1 MGSLPALSFKGT
13 MPHSAQRGYHVKGTC
28 RGRVAGSRRDGV
40 AKVHHS
46 ITRRSRSNH
55 FPSCWEHPFLTIFT
69 LQLVVAA
76 GPIKAAEDLPALLRD
91 VSEIAAPGVP
101 GQLAVFGKDAFVVVT
116 GRNGNLAAP
125 VVAAARWGKARII
138 AFGHDGYFGAEAIR
152 TADTAQFLL
161 NAIKWCGG
169 PPVAV
174 LAAHPAVHQLCVS
187 RGLPS
192 RLVTPAELPEA
203 LRTARVFCGQISRI
217 PQQLLPHLEKFLES
231 GGGIIAAE
239 TGWGWLQLNPGK
251 TLNDH
256 PANKLLG
263 RTGVVWTDGTMQ
275 RTSPQGF
282 DAKTPISE
290 LCHAGKAIEFLSR
303 FVHKPP
309 DHPSGVPPSKNNQS
323 REAEELNIEQALFSF
338 QQALRS
344 LPSEEKWFWQKV
356 GELADV
362 EKQPRPTVHRPVTRL
377 MVEERLRIIAFA
389 HWFQRLPAEEIPAHP
404 ADFPGTV
411 PRSLPRRTLAVW
423 LDPGKPGWQSTGC
436 YAPPGEV
443 ITLELPQGFEP
454 QGLVVQIGCHTDELW
469 HLPRWTRI
477 PAVVIRQP
485 VTSQTARVASPYG
498 GLIYFEFRGA
508 RSQGP
513 LPITLSGVVEA
524 PRFVRGKTSIH
535 RWKEILSEPT
545 APWAE
550 FESSKIIL
558 TVPTTAARKVEDPE
572 ATLAFWDRVLDACAE
587 LAARDPERPRPERIV
602 TDRQIS
608 AGYMHAGYPIMTHLD
623 VADQLVAPPT
633 RHTDPRW
640 GLFHEIGHNH
650 QESDWTFSQVGE
662 VTCNL
667 FTVYVLET
675 VCGMTDR
682 TAMHPGL
689 RNREQRIQEYF
700 REGPSLDRFARD
712 PFLGLIPYLQLQETF
727 GWEAYKQVFASYRK
741 SPPKPRLTNDLAK
754 IDEWVVRFSQVVGR
768 NLAPFHRAW
777 GLPVSEAAE
786 AKVAHLPVW
795 MPPGFPPEN

>member
-1 MGSLPALSFKGT
+1 M
-13 MPHSAQRGYHVKGTC
+13 
-28 RGRVAGSRRDGV
+28 DGDSN
-40 AKVHHS
+40 VHHW
-46 ITRRSRSNH
+46 ISRKTTANL
-55 FPSCWEHPFLTIFT
+55 FPSCWELAFLTI
-69 LQLVVAA
+69 LILELIVAA
-76 GPIKAAEDLPALLRD
+76 GPIKAGEDLAALLRD

-101 GQLAVFGKDAFVVVT
+101 GQLAVFGRDAFVVVT
-116 GRNGNLAAP
+116 GNSGSLAVP
-125 VVAAARWGKARII
+125 VVAAARWGKARIV

-152 TADTAQFLL
+152 TADTAQFFL

-174 LAAHPAVHQLCVS
+174 LAAHPAVHELCVS
-187 RGLPS
+187 RGFQS

-203 LRTARVFCGQISRI
+203 LRGARVFCGQLSRI
-217 PQQLLPHLEKFLES
+217 PQQLLPDLEKFLES
-231 GGGIIAAE
+231 GGGIIVAE

-251 TLNDH
+251 TLNDL

-263 RTGVVWTDGTMQ
+263 RTGVVWTDGTIQ

-290 LCHAGKAIEFLSR
+290 LCHAAKAVEFLSR
-303 FVHKPP
+303 YLHKSQY
-309 DHPSGVPPSKNNQS
+309 HSSASPPSKSNRSQ
-323 REAEELNIEQALFSF
+323 EAENLNIEQALFSF

-344 LPSEEKWFWQKV
+344 LPSEEKWFWQKA

-362 EKQPRPTVHRPVTRL
+362 NKQPRPTVDRPVTRL
-377 MVEERLRIIAFA
+377 MVEERLRMIAFA
-389 HWFQRLPAEEIPAHP
+389 HWVQRLSVDEIPAHP
-404 ADFPGTV
+404 ADFPGRV

-443 ITLELPQGFEP
+443 ITLELPEGFQP

-469 HLPRWTRI
+469 HLPRWTRM
-477 PAVVIRQP
+477 PAVVTRQL

-508 RSQGP
+508 RP
-513 LPITLSGVVEA
+513 REPFPIELSGVVEA

-558 TVPTTAARKVEDPE
+558 TVPTTAARKVQDPE

-623 VADQLVAPPT
+623 VADLLVAPPT

-667 FTVYVLET
+667 FSVYVLET

-727 GWEAYKQVFASYRK
+727 GWKAYKQVFASYRN

-777 GLPVSEAAE
+777 GLPVSAAAE
-786 AKVAHLPVW
+786 TKVAHLPVW
-795 MPPGFPPEN
+795 MPPGFPPAH

>member
-1 MGSLPALSFKGT
+1 MLPNQMEYKLRVNLFKGNWQYPRLAVWT
-13 MPHSAQRGYHVKGTC
+13 
-28 RGRVAGSRRDGV
+28 GV
-40 AKVHHS
+40 LIV
-46 ITRRSRSNH
+46 
-55 FPSCWEHPFLTIFT
+55 L
-69 LQLVVAA
+69 AA
-76 GPIKAAEDLPALLRD
+76 RTTVGNDLESLLRH

-101 GQLAVFGKDAFVVVT
+101 GQLAVFGKDAFVVVG
-116 GRNGNLAAP
+116 GRNGNLTVP
-125 VVAAARWGKARII
+125 VVAAARWEKARII
-138 AFGHDGYFGAEAIR
+138 ALGHDGYFAAEALR
-152 TADTAQFLL
+152 TADTAQFFL
-161 NAIKWCGG
+161 NAIRWCGG

-174 LAAHPAVHQLCVS
+174 LAAHPAVHELCVS
-187 RGLPS
+187 RGLHS
-192 RLVTPAELPEA
+192 RLVTPAELPKA

-217 PQQLLPHLEKFLES
+217 PLQLLPELEKFLES

-251 TLNDH
+251 TLNDL

-263 RTGVVWTDGTMQ
+263 RTGVVWTDGTIQ

-303 FVHKPP
+303 YITKPP
-309 DHPSGVPPSKNNQS
+309 DHPSGSPASKTNRL
-323 REAEELNIEQALFSF
+323 REAEDPKLEQALFSF

-344 LPSEEKWFWQKV
+344 LPPEEKWFWQKV
-356 GELADV
+356 AELADINQ
-362 EKQPRPTVHRPVTRL
+362 QPRPTVDRPVTRL

-389 HWFQRLPAEEIPAHP
+389 HWFQRLPAAEISAHP

-411 PRSLPRRTLAVW
+411 PRSLPRITSTVW
-423 LDPGKPGWQSTGC
+423 VDPHRPGWQSTGC

-443 ITLELPQGFEP
+443 ITLELPEGFQL

-469 HLPRWTRI
+469 HLPSWTRI

-498 GLIYFEFRGA
+498 GLVYFEFRGA
-508 RSQGP
+508 RP
-513 LPITLSGVVEA
+513 REPFPIRLSGVVEA

-535 RWKEILSEPT
+535 RWKEMLSEST

-558 TVPTTAARKVEDPE
+558 TVPTTSARKVQDPE

-587 LAARDPERPRPERIV
+587 LAARDPQRASPERIV

-623 VADQLVAPPT
+623 VADLLVGPPT

-650 QESDWTFSQVGE
+650 QEPDWTFSQVGE

-682 TAMHPGL
+682 IAMHPGL

-795 MPPGFPPEN
+795 MPPGFPPAH